1 MVGVLIISSLGI
13 SVKIL
18 YQTSWRDRK
27 TYTDVVSA
35 ITVIIILIIIITSSS
50 SSNYFQTKSR
60 ETKLVHSCQS
70 VVLLQ
75 RLVWLRRP
83 MHEWQSLLHTAQMKL
98 EEARQS
104 GAVFEAS
111 ALLFIFLVTIDVSF
125 LNYFNLWPSP
135 AGTMTRGIFKVVW
148 MNFACF
154 EVTFARVLE
163 PQNQAPDFPDSC
175 LQLSV

>member
-1 MVGVLIISSLGI
+1 MVGVLSISSLGI

-27 TYTDVVSA
+27 TYTHVVSA
-35 ITVIIILIIIITSSS
+35 ITVIIILIIIIISS
-50 SSNYFQTKSR
+50 SSNYCQTKSR
-60 ETKLVHSCQS
+60 ETKLGCVCQS

-75 RLVWLRRP
+75 RLVWLCRP

-98 EEARQS
+98 EEAGQS

>member
-1 MVGVLIISSLGI
+1 MVGVLFISSQGI

-27 TYTDVVSA
+27 TYTHFVSA

-50 SSNYFQTKSR
+50 SNYCQTKSR

-83 MHEWQSLLHTAQMKL
+83 MHEWQSLLHTAQMKM
-98 EEARQS
+98 EEAGQR

-111 ALLFIFLVTIDVSF
+111 ALLFIFLVTFYVSF
-125 LNYFNLWPSP
+125 RNDLILWPSP

-163 PQNQAPDFPDSC
+163 PQNKAPDLPDSC
-175 LQLSV
+175 RQLSV

>member
-1 MVGVLIISSLGI
+1 MVGVLFVSSQGI

-18 YQTSWRDRK
+18 CQTSWRDRK
-27 TYTDVVSA
+27 TYIHVVSA

-50 SSNYFQTKSR
+50 SNYCQTKSR
-60 ETKLVHSCQS
+60 ETKLVRFCQS

-75 RLVWLRRP
+75 RLKWLCRP

-98 EEARQS
+98 EEAGQS
-104 GAVFEAS
+104 WAVFEAS
-111 ALLFIFLVTIDVSF
+111 ALFFIFQVTFFISF
-125 LNYFNLWPSP
+125 LNYLILWPSP
-135 AGTMTRGIFKVVW
+135 AGTMTRGIFWVVW

-163 PQNQAPDFPDSC
+163 PQNKAPQLPDPC
-175 LQLSV
+175 RQLSV